1 MYIRSDGY
9 EAAPEDSEPDFEDGK
24 VSAGGLERKV
34 NTVDSRGEN
43 GAINEPAF
51 VYVPVIEGEKGY
63 HVLDMARTQQLNPG
77 WGKKAIRE
85 IIRVRKIKQIRVF
98 PDFDY
103 KDYAAKKAVN
113 MQDQA
118 T

>member
-34 NTVDSRGEN
+34 NSVYLRGEN
-43 GAINEPAF
+43 EAINEPAF
-51 VYVPVIEGEKGY
+51 VWVPVIKDGKGY

-85 IIRVRKIKQIRVF
+85 IMKARKIERTRVF

-103 KDYAAKKAVN
+103 KAYAAKKAVQL
-113 MQDQA
+113 QDKLV
-118 T
+118 